1 MSTDKLPHPRRLPY
15 PVRVARARPRLLI
28 SVALGLL
35 LIAVLLPTGIGTA
48 RILLIGWNGGIV
60 FYLVLVYW
68 LIAHTHAGAI
78 RAHAAREDEG
88 RIAILVLTVS
98 AALASLGAIVAE
110 LGTSQGATRTPGQL
124 ALATLT
130 IVLSWFFI
138 HTIFALHYAHEFY
151 GSGGKTSGLD
161 FPGNEEPDYWDF
173 VYFSFV
179 IGMTAQVSD
188 VTIAARPIR
197 HAVTGHSIVA
207 FFFNAA
213 LLALMVNIAA
223 SAI

>member
-1 MSTDKLPHPRRLPY
+1 M
-15 PVRVARARPRLLI
+15 
-28 SVALGLL
+28 
-35 LIAVLLPTGIGTA
+35 
-48 RILLIGWNGGIV
+48 
-60 FYLVLVYW
+60 
-68 LIAHTHAGAI
+68 
-78 RAHAAREDEG
+78 
-88 RIAILVLTVS
+88 
-98 AALASLGAIVAE
+98 
-110 LGTSQGATRTPGQL
+110 
-124 ALATLT
+124 
-130 IVLSWFFI
+130 LSWFFI

-188 VTIAARPIR
+188 VTVAARPIR
-197 HAVTGHSIVA
+197 HVVIGHWIVA
-207 FFFNAA
+207 FFFNAS